1 MASLQSSNFLPC
13 SVPLID
19 ILFYIVSLIGILPC
33 IVPFLVFCLIQ
44 LFLIGIFTLYYPL
57 TPIPPLTFP
66 SNQYLTLRSLPLT
79 GMLPLDWILPLIV
92 IHCLPALYWFIF
104 FIIVTNVSNKR
115 YKVPEIYVSC
125 R

>member
-1 MASLQSSNFLPC
+1 MASLQSSNFLRC

-33 IVPFLVFCLIQ
+33 IVPFLVFCIVL

-79 GMLPLDWILPLIV
+79 GMLPLDWMLPLIV
-92 IHCLPALYWFIF
+92 IHCLPAFHWFIF
-104 FIIVTNVSNKR
+104 FYHGNKR
-115 YKVPEIYVSC
+115 E
-125 R
+125 